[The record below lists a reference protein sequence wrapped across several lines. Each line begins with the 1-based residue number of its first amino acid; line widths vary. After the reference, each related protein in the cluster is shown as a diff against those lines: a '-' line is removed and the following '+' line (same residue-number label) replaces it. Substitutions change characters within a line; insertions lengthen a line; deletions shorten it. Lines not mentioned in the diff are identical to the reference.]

1 MQKLVHAHG
10 IALDP
15 GKLVSEETVHYETII
30 SLLGKKAIKEVG
42 KVIKETERN
51 YKRII
56 KFWNHELLLEGVDFS
71 LEINFEKIF
80 EKFKKKGCKN
90 NLFVI

>member
-10 IALDP
+10 IALDS
-15 GKLVSEETVHYETII
+15 GKLVSKETVPYETII

-42 KVIKETERN
+42 KVIKETGRN
-51 YKRII
+51 YERKI
-56 KFWNHELLLEGVDFS
+56 KFRDHELLLEGVNFS
-71 LEINFEKIF
+71 LKITVEKIF
-80 EKFKKKGCKN
+80 EKIKKKGCKN